1 MAKKKKKQQG
11 GVKIP
16 HFIITTGKLLEKVS
30 PSLTTKYVRFLF
42 QRPMDHKPRANEIPL
57 LNQAEISY
65 IAVPEI
71 GKKIAVYKWGDGP
84 KKALIAHGW
93 SSRPT
98 QLHKFIEKLLE
109 EGYTV
114 YAFDGPAHGKSSGKK
129 TMMPEF
135 VKTIEKIVEV
145 YGPFD
150 IAIGHSMGGISL
162 LNVQAN
168 KHSFKKMVIIG
179 APDSIKNIFYNFIKL
194 MELNP
199 GIAERLIKVFEKAT
213 GKNIEDFHGSNLA
226 KKIEIPVLVVHDEND
241 YEVPIKDAYNNIE
254 NLRKGKLLATKALGH
269 SRILKDDK
277 VVEEVLRFI
286 KE

>member
-1 MAKKKKKQQG
+1 MAKKKTKQQG

-16 HFIITTGKLLEKVS
+16 RFIISTGKILEKIS
-30 PSLTTKYVRFLF
+30 PALVTKYVRFLF
-42 QRPMDHKPRANEIPL
+42 QRPMDHKPRPNERPL
-57 LNQAEISY
+57 LEKAEISY

-71 GKKIAVYKWGDGP
+71 GKKIAVYKWGEGP

-109 EGYTV
+109 KGYTV
-114 YAFDGPAHGKSSGKK
+114 YAFDGPAHGKSSGKR

-135 VKTIEKIVEV
+135 VKSIEKIIEV

-168 KHSFKKMVIIG
+168 KHSFKKMAIIG
-179 APDSIKNIFYNFIKL
+179 APDSIRNIFDSFIRL
-194 MELNP
+194 MELKP
-199 GIAERLIKVFEKAT
+199 DISERLIKVFEKVT
-213 GKNIEDFHGSNLA
+213 GKKIEEFHGSFLSR
-226 KKIEIPVLVVHDEND
+226 KIEIPVLVVHDEND
-241 YEVPIKDAYNNIE
+241 YEVPISDAKNNVK
-254 NLRKGKLLATKALGH
+254 NLKNGVLLASKNLGH
-269 SRILKDDK
+269 SRILKDDSI
-277 VVEEVLRFI
+277 VEKTVDFLT
-286 KE
+286 K

>member
-1 MAKKKKKQQG
+1 MAKKKTKQQG

-16 HFIITTGKLLEKVS
+16 RFIITTGKILEKIS

-42 QRPMDHKPRANEIPL
+42 STPMDHKPRPNEFPL
-57 LNQAEISY
+57 LDKAEISY

-98 QLHKFIEKLLE
+98 QLHKFIEQLME
-109 EGYTV
+109 RGYTV
-114 YAFDGPAHGKSSGKK
+114 YGFDGPAHGKSSGKR

-135 VKTIEKIVEV
+135 VKSIEKIVEV

-179 APDSIKNIFYNFIKL
+179 APDSIRNIFHRFIEL
-194 MELNP
+194 MELKP
-199 GIAERLIKVFEKAT
+199 DITQRLINIFEEVT
-213 GKNIEDFHGSNLA
+213 GKKMEEFHGSNLA
-226 KKIEIPVLVVHDEND
+226 KKIDIPVLIVHDEND
-241 YEVPIKDAYNNIE
+241 NEVPLKDAVNNVK
-254 NLRKGKLLATKALGH
+254 NLSKGQIYATKGLGH
-269 SRILKDDK
+269 SRILKDDE
-277 VVEEVLRFI
+277 VVKNVMHFLSH
-286 KE
+286 

>member
-1 MAKKKKKQQG
+1 MSKKKHKQQG

-16 HFIITTGKLLEKVS
+16 GFIITTGKILEKIS

-42 QRPMDHKPRANEIPL
+42 QMPMDHKPRKNELPL
-57 LNQAEISY
+57 LENAEISY

-71 GKKIAVYKWGDGP
+71 EKKIAVYKWGNGE

-98 QLHKFIEKLLE
+98 QLHKFIEKLLAK
-109 EGYTV
+109 GYTV
-114 YAFDGPAHGKSSGKK
+114 YAFDGPAHGKSSGKR

-168 KHSFKKMVIIG
+168 KHSFQKMAIIG
-179 APDSIKNIFYNFIKL
+179 APDSIRNIFNKFIQM

-199 GIAERLIKVFEKAT
+199 DIAKRLIKVFEDIT
-213 GKNIEDFHGSNLA
+213 QKNIEEFHGSYLA
-226 KKIEIPVLVVHDEND
+226 GKIEIPVLVVHDEED
-241 YEVPIKDAYNNIE
+241 KEVPVSDAENNV
-254 NLRKGKLLATKALGH
+254 NHLKQGKLLKTKSLGH
-269 SRILKDDK
+269 SRILKDDQ
-277 VVEEVLRFI
+277 VVKQVIDFLS
-286 KE
+286 K

>member
-1 MAKKKKKQQG
+1 MAKKNNKQQG

-16 HFIITTGKLLEKVS
+16 RFIIITGKILEKIS
-30 PSLTTKYVRFLF
+30 PSLTTKFVRSLF
-42 QRPMDHKPRANEIPL
+42 SMPMNHKPRPHELPF
-57 LNQAEISY
+57 LNKAELSY
-65 IAVPEI
+65 IFVPEI
-71 GKKIAVYKWGDGP
+71 GKKIAVYKWGNGP

-98 QLHKFIEKLLE
+98 QLHKFIEQLLE
-109 EGYTV
+109 RGYTV
-114 YAFDGPAHGKSSGKK
+114 YGFDAPAHGKSSGKH

-135 VKTIEKIVEV
+135 VKTIEKIVEE

-179 APDSIKNIFYNFIKL
+179 APDSIKKIFYRFIEL

-199 GIAERLIKVFEKAT
+199 GIAKRLIDIFEEIT
-213 GKNIEDFHGSNLA
+213 GKKMEEFHGSNLA
-226 KKIEIPVLVVHDEND
+226 KKIDIPVLIVHDEND
-241 YEVPIKDAYNNIE
+241 NEVPLEDAVNNVK
-254 NLRKGKLLATKALGH
+254 NLAKGQIYATKGLGH
-269 SRILKDDK
+269 SRILKDDE
-277 VVEEVLRFI
+277 VVKNVMHFLSH
-286 KE
+286 